1 MKIHEYQA
9 KEIMASAGLPVQQG
23 LVAIS
28 PEAAKEA
35 AANLGGKVVVKA
47 QVQVGGRGKAGGV
60 KLANNPDEAFL
71 VAGQILGLEIKGIT
85 VKKVLLE
92 AAAEIAKEFYVGITI
107 DRAAKKI
114 VYIVSQAGG
123 IDIEEVAKTTPEK
136 ITKVYIDPLKG
147 WQEAQGQELAAALFT
162 DVLKQ
167 KAAQP
172 ILENLYKV
180 FAQND
185 CSLAEINPLVE
196 TAAGALLAV
205 DAKMVLDDNG
215 LVKHPELEALRDLAE
230 EEAEELEA
238 KQNGL
243 SYVKLEGDIGC
254 IVNGAGLAM
263 ATMDM
268 IKLFGG
274 EPANFLDVGGSSS
287 PDKIIKAFE
296 IILRNNKTKAI
307 LINIFGG
314 ITRCDDI
321 ASGLLLAREKMT
333 IAVPLVIRL
342 AGTNAPEAREIISKA
357 GLLAFTEMEEAVKKV
372 IQVAGESKS

>member
-9 KEIMASAGLPVQQG
+9 KEIMQKVGLPVQQG
-23 LVAIS
+23 LVATS
-28 PEAAKEA
+28 AEMAREA
-35 AANLGGKVVVKA
+35 AAKLGGKVIVKA
-47 QVQVGGRGKAGGV
+47 QVHVGGRGKAGGV
-60 KLANNPDEAFL
+60 KLAGNPDEAFS
-71 VAGQILGLEIKGIT
+71 VAGQILGLKIKGIT

-92 AAAEIAKEFYVGITI
+92 AAAQIAKEFYIGITL

-123 IDIEEVAKTTPEK
+123 IDIEEVAKTAPEK
-136 ITKVYIDPLKG
+136 ITKVYLDPLKG
-147 WQEAQGQELAAALFT
+147 WQTAQGEELAAALFA
-162 DVLKQ
+162 DAAKQ
-167 KAAQP
+167 KAVQP

-180 FAQND
+180 FVQND
-185 CSLAEINPLVE
+185 SSLAEINPLVE
-196 TAAGALLAV
+196 TTAGQLLAV

-215 LVKHPELEALRDLAE
+215 LIKHPELESLRDLAE
-230 EEAEELEA
+230 EDAEELEA
-238 KQNGL
+238 KQHGL
-243 SYVKLEGDIGC
+243 SYVKLDGDIGC

-274 EPANFLDVGGSSS
+274 EPANFLDVGGSSN

-296 IILRNNKTKAI
+296 IILRNKKTKAI

-321 ASGLLLAREKMT
+321 ASGLLLAKEKMA
-333 IAVPLVIRL
+333 IKAPLVIRL
-342 AGTNAPEAREIISKA
+342 AGTNEPEARKILSQA
-357 GLLAFTEMEEAVKKV
+357 GLLAFSDMQEAVRKV
-372 IQVAGESKS
+372 IAVVEENRT

>member
-205 DAKMVLDDNG
+205 DAKMVLDDN
-215 LVKHPELEALRDLAE
+215 
-230 EEAEELEA
+230 
-238 KQNGL
+238 
-243 SYVKLEGDIGC
+243 
-254 IVNGAGLAM
+254 
-263 ATMDM
+263 
-268 IKLFGG
+268 
-274 EPANFLDVGGSSS
+274 
-287 PDKIIKAFE
+287 
-296 IILRNNKTKAI
+296 
-307 LINIFGG
+307 
-314 ITRCDDI
+314 
-321 ASGLLLAREKMT
+321 
-333 IAVPLVIRL
+333 
-342 AGTNAPEAREIISKA
+342 
-357 GLLAFTEMEEAVKKV
+357 
-372 IQVAGESKS
+372 

>member
-185 CSLAEINPLVE
+185 CSLAEINPL
-196 TAAGALLAV
+196 ALLAV